1 MLALVLND
9 LQNIKVVRHFLR
21 TPKLK
26 PKIVH
31 DGFPAQQKSKN
42 HLQKV
47 RLRYFNSVL
56 KVLLNSMQPGR
67 FLSLCK
73 LAIGTL
79 H

>member
-1 MLALVLND
+1 MLALILND

-21 TPKLK
+21 TPNLK
-26 PKIVH
+26 PKIVQ
-31 DGFPAQQKSKN
+31 DRFPAQQKSKN

-47 RLRYFNSVL
+47 RLRNLHSVL
-56 KVLLNSMQPGR
+56 KVLLNSMQPSR